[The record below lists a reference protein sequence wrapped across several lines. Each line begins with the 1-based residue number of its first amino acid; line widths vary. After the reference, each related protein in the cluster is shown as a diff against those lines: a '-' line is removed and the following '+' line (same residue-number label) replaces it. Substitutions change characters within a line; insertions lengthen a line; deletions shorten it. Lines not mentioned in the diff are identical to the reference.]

1 MSDIFELF
9 GLEEDE
15 PKVQPPPKPPKVQP
29 PPKPPKPPKVA
40 EPVEPP
46 PVEPPAQEAPPA
58 EVEPPV
64 SPAAEPSAPPAVVRY
79 LDCGHMNWHRTEK
92 NEQAR
97 AEGRCCANQGQPI
110 GWSHL
115 KGVYARPIP
124 KSQRRAAEKD
134 HGFGFP
140 GYCCDV
146 DGWYIGGIG
155 NDCRFYSP
163 DERRC
168 SMHTVAPRQKVGEK
182 APEPVAVVAVVVE
195 PDELLDLL
203 SMDPVEE
210 PPPVALPVTGTWKQ
224 RQMQRRK

>member
-9 GLEEDE
+9 GLEENE
-15 PKVQPPPKPPKVQP
+15 PPVQ
-29 PPKPPKPPKVA
+29 PPKPPKPPTR
-40 EPVEPP
+40 VEPAP
-46 PVEPPAQEAPPA
+46 PVQELPAAVEPPAPR
-58 EVEPPV
+58 
-64 SPAAEPSAPPAVVRY
+64 AEPTAVVRY
-79 LDCGHMNWHRTEK
+79 LDCGHMNWYKDEK

-97 AEGRCCANQGQPI
+97 AEGRCCANQGQPLS
-110 GWSHL
+110 WTHL
-115 KGVYARPIP
+115 KGAYARPLP
-124 KSQRRAAEKD
+124 KSQRRTAEKD

-140 GYCCDV
+140 GYCCDA

-168 SMHTVAPRQKVGEK
+168 TMHTVVPRQKVGEK
-182 APEPVAVVAVVVE
+182 TPEPVTVAVE

-203 SMDPVEE
+203 GMDPVEQ
-210 PPPVALPVTGTWKQ
+210 PPPVAPPVAGTWKQ

>member
-15 PKVQPPPKPPKVQP
+15 PKVQPPPKL
-29 PPKPPKPPKVA
+29 PKVA
-40 EPVEPP
+40 VRVEPA
-46 PVEPPAQEAPPA
+46 PVEPPAPPA
-58 EVEPPV
+58 EAEPLLSPAGPPV
-64 SPAAEPSAPPAVVRY
+64 VVRY

-110 GWSHL
+110 SWSHL

-124 KSQRRAAEKD
+124 KSQRRTAEKD

-146 DGWYIGGIG
+146 GGWYIGGIG

-168 SMHTVAPRQKVGEK
+168 SIHTVVPRQKFGEK
-182 APEPVAVVAVVVE
+182 SPEPVAVVVE
-195 PDELLDLL
+195 PDDLLDLL

>member
-9 GLEEDE
+9 GLEADE
-15 PKVQPPPKPPKVQP
+15 PKVQPPPKPPKPPKVQP
-29 PPKPPKPPKVA
+29 PPKPPKVA
-40 EPVEPP
+40 E
-46 PVEPPAQEAPPA
+46 PVEPPAQEAPPV
-58 EVEPPV
+58 EVEPLL
-64 SPAAEPSAPPAVVRY
+64 SPAGPPAVVRY
-79 LDCGHMNWHRTEK
+79 LDCGHMDWHRTEK

-110 GWSHL
+110 SWSHL

-124 KSQRRAAEKD
+124 KSQRRTAEKD

-168 SMHTVAPRQKVGEK
+168 SMHTVVPRQKVGEK
-182 APEPVAVVAVVVE
+182 APEPVAVVVE